1 MQGWIFDF
9 FNSTAYTKEKDVEI
23 SSILEYII
31 TKVPS
36 SNFTKRLNSL
46 VEESKL
52 DNKFRS
58 DYFAMNLHDRDIKKQ
73 AYNDGIQQGIYENS
87 IETAKNM
94 LLASLGTME
103 QIAQITN
110 LPLQI
115 VEDLAKTNKE
125 I

>member
-1 MQGWIFDF
+1 
-9 FNSTAYTKEKDVEI
+9 
-23 SSILEYII
+23 
-31 TKVPS
+31 
-36 SNFTKRLNSL
+36 
-46 VEESKL
+46 
-52 DNKFRS
+52 
-58 DYFAMNLHDRDIKKQ
+58 MNLHDRDIKKQ
-73 AYNDGIQQGIYENS
+73 AYNDGLCEGIQQGISKGIYEKS